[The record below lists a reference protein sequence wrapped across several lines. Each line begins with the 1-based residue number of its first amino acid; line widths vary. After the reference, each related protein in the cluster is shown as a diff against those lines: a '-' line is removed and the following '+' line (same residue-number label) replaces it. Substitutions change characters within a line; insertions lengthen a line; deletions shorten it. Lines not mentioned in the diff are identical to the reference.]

1 MRRAASVLHS
11 LLIFSIAANAA
22 APGGF
27 FYNGGSSSA
36 ESSFDQWLLSQYH
49 YSLNPDGTIFA
60 PHNDTPLPR
69 TELPQILRHLKSS
82 QRLKVLFQLDL
93 IFNEDPSGDSL
104 TDDEKRHV
112 RRLLRENWPI
122 FTEGLRLEF
131 KHYFSKEEYRTLNA
145 QSPPAVPDERT
156 ALLADPQAPPSPKQT
171 PHSPTPPASHAKTA
185 AQGSFSPP
193 SLFGATPPA
202 EPPAPKPAPASS
214 AAAKPNA
221 ILQAL
226 QETQKDISMLLSL
239 QTMALLN
246 SLRGQPAPTAPNVTS
261 GGSQAA
267 SAVTNDYQKTLLA
280 LLEQQSSLLGR
291 TSASG
296 WPALPAV
303 SQAGNAAPGAAPS
316 SPALSYATAP
326 LAALSEPPIDATLAV
341 PQPAF
346 DASSPHTSQVI
357 LPPFLA
363 SVAWSHRPPSPDAGV
378 APGEGVLK
386 AAPGAS
392 PFSVLLAAPES
403 KPPLLAL
410 APQPAPAPPVLPAAA
425 APRAPI
431 PLPVSTPAVVKTAPA
446 VAVSSSDARAPAT
459 PPQNDSAVL
468 SELSKLQAKA
478 HLQILMHTQL
488 DDFLAQA
495 PYEDDVKGY
504 IRMIAKAAPD
514 FAKNRALDEIIS
526 RLPQIR
532 FDPNLLGGGF
542 SGRVMPAAPG
552 ADDLPTIAVPKSLA
566 LYEKRRWLFDTT
578 AILLPDSLDYYS
590 KRGLDFPRLLALRDN
605 LSHVEENSTAW
616 GQTRIYTDGSRRVM
630 FSKEELAGFLLY
642 DLLILRAREK
652 GWYANRYGTELF
664 ARTAQMMFYAK
675 VSQEKSPEDFLD
687 LATRGLFDEWLRQPS
702 QWRDLLAH
710 SLSSDV
716 VGYLRQQGLTSAGA
730 AATCPSNTG
739 RPVEALR
746 KEIDAFNGLGVFKN
760 RELDAARASLASKED
775 PEPSMADAP
784 PATDR
789 KACAAWKTRGAKA
802 SDLLVEM
809 EKAEVAFR
817 KELIK
822 LANQ

>member
-1 MRRAASVLHS
+1 MRRAASVLNS
-11 LLIFSIAANAA
+11 LLIFSIAARAA

-27 FYNGGSSSA
+27 FYNSA
-36 ESSFDQWLLSQYH
+36 TPSAKSSFDQWLLAQYH

-60 PHNDTPLPR
+60 PHNDTPLPK

-93 IFNEDPSGDSL
+93 IFNEDSSGDSL
-104 TDDEKRHV
+104 TDDEKQHV

-145 QSPPAVPDERT
+145 QSPPAVPDEST
-156 ALLADPQAPPSPKQT
+156 ALLAVPQAPPPPAPT
-171 PHSPTPPASHAKTA
+171 PHSPTTPA
-185 AQGSFSPP
+185 AQEKASAQDSFSPP
-193 SLFGATPPA
+193 ALFGAAPPPEA
-202 EPPAPKPAPASS
+202 PAPKPAPTSS
-214 AAAKPNA
+214 AAVKPNA

-239 QTMALLN
+239 QTMSMLN
-246 SLRGQPAPTAPNVTS
+246 SLRGSPAPAAPNAPS
-261 GGSQAA
+261 GDPKAAA
-267 SAVTNDYQKTLLA
+267 SVANNFQKTLLA

-291 TSASG
+291 PSASG
-296 WPALPAV
+296 LTALPAV
-303 SQAGNAAPGAAPS
+303 GQAGNTAPGTASVAAS
-316 SPALSYATAP
+316 SAPALPYATAP
-326 LAALSEPPIDATLAV
+326 IPAPPAPT
-341 PQPAF
+341 F
-346 DASSPHTSQVI
+346 DASSPHPSQVV
-357 LPPFLA
+357 LPPLLA
-363 SVAWSHRPPSPDAGV
+363 SAAWSHRPPSPAAGDA
-378 APGEGVLK
+378 AGEGVLR
-386 AAPGAS
+386 AAPAAS
-392 PFSVLLAAPES
+392 PVAALLAAPEP

-410 APQPAPAPPVLPAAA
+410 APQPAPAPPILPAAA
-425 APRAPI
+425 APRTTI
-431 PLPVSTPAVVKTAPA
+431 TLPVSPRAITQTAPV
-446 VAVSSSDARAPAT
+446 VAASSAAARTPAT
-459 PPQNDSAVL
+459 PPQNDGAVL
-468 SELSKLQAKA
+468 SELSKLKAKA
-478 HLQILMHTQL
+478 HLQMLMHTQL

-514 FAKNRALDEIIS
+514 FAKNRALDEIIT

-542 SGRVMPAAPG
+542 SGKVIPPASG
-552 ADDLPTIAVPKSLA
+552 TDDLPTIAVPKSLA
-566 LYEKRRWLFDTT
+566 LYENRRWLFDTT
-578 AILLPDSLDYYS
+578 TILLPDSLDYYS

-616 GQTRIYTDGSRRVM
+616 GQTRIYADGSRRVM

-687 LATRGLFDEWLRQPS
+687 LATRNLFDEWLRQPS

-710 SLSSDV
+710 SMSSDV
-716 VGYLRQQGLTSAGA
+716 VGYLRQQGLTAASD
-730 AATCPSNTG
+730 AATCPSNAG
-739 RPVEALR
+739 RSTEALR
-746 KEIDAFNGLGVFKN
+746 KEIDAFNGVGIFKKS
-760 RELDAARASLASKED
+760 ELDAARASLASKED
-775 PEPSMADAP
+775 PEPSMAGAP

-802 SDLLVEM
+802 SDLLGEM
-809 EKAEVAFR
+809 EKAEIAFR